1 MAVAGL
7 RLLDPGCPSA
17 GREFSDSIDRK
28 VGQAREDRD
37 EVVAERQAQAATS
50 FDDRNDGGD
59 SWSSLFTSDVYPI
72 SAVMERFP

>member
-37 EVVAERQAQAATS
+37 EVVAERRVVEALEG
-50 FDDRNDGGD
+50 F
-59 SWSSLFTSDVYPI
+59 
-72 SAVMERFP
+72 